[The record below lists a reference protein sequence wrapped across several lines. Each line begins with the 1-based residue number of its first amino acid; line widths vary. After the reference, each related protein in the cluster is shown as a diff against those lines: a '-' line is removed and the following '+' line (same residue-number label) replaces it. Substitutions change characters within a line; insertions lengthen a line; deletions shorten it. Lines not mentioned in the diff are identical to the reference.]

1 MNIESTELQN
11 STETAIDYSTCYAQ
25 PSIQLFNCDN
35 VGGMV
40 SGGFKT
46 TNLSKRTEVN
56 E

>member
-1 MNIESTELQN
+1 MMTNKVLKEKIKSH
-11 STETAIDYSTCYAQ
+11 
-25 PSIQLFNCDN
+25 N